1 METVAMYTAQWRMGT
16 MIGYDSTSDVLVALT
31 VATIVAMQV
40 MDSRE
45 PMWLR
50 CALNAQE

>member
-1 METVAMYTAQWRMGT
+1 METVVVYTVQWRMST
-16 MIGYDSTSDVLVALT
+16 MIGYDSTSDVLGAFT

-45 PMWLR
+45 PL
-50 CALNAQE
+50 